1 MRCLLIGIFSLFL
14 YSTVLSQE
22 SAKVIQKVNSKK
34 IFANERELNEWIAL
48 CKGDT
53 AILVNSLALSR
64 LDSLPSEKLVS
75 SLYLIKSIALKK
87 SSYRVKNSAVK
98 LFLFTTKSK
107 HSVVSTLSVKALCSF
122 SGKYYDVTSIDSL
135 SSLMNNDKLYSDAVL
150 LTGYTDNP
158 LFIERIKQQFPNS
171 RSFTKQE
178 RWASYKA
185 LARLGDKESLDYC
198 IQRISSMTLNDQV
211 VDILYPD
218 LIYIHKKEA
227 FSVIIKA
234 LYSDEK
240 LCSSTNPNSDQNIV
254 CGYRLMELISPFIK
268 NFPIKLLTS
277 GDLDVKDYS
286 KALKDVRDW
295 FDKMKDSYEII

>member
-1 MRCLLIGIFSLFL
+1 M
-14 YSTVLSQE
+14 SQE
-22 SAKVIQKVNSKK
+22 SNKVIQRINSKK

-53 AILVNSLALSR
+53 ATLVNSLALSR
-64 LDSLPSEKLVS
+64 LDSLPAEKLVG
-75 SLYLIKSIALKK
+75 SLYLVKSIALKK

-107 HSVVSTLSVKALCSF
+107 HSVVSTLSVKALKSF

-135 SSLMNNDKLYSDAVL
+135 SSLIRNNKFYSDAVIL
-150 LTGYTDNP
+150 AGGTDNP
-158 LFIERIKQQFPNS
+158 VFVERIKQQFPNS

-178 RWASYKA
+178 RWATYKA

-198 IQRISSMTLNDQV
+198 LQRISSMPLSDQL
-211 VDILYPD
+211 VDVLYPD

-227 FSVIIKA
+227 FSLIIKA
-234 LYSDEK
+234 IYNDEK
-240 LCSSTNPNSDQNIV
+240 LCSSTNPNSSENIV

-268 NFPIKLLTS
+268 NFPLKLLPS